1 MSLER
6 LLERQLE
13 RLPVLATIALVRV
26 CFSIAV
32 IPQRRHQGEPHGP
45 GTTLTKHKWRNWISV
60 EWFAK
65 TCDFL
70 SSDRASERGQ
80 ETPKRLAVRVRAR
93 ALCAGVSIDGNMR
106 PSINGSLYKI
116 AHFDRADGN
125 LV

>member
-26 CFSIAV
+26 GFSIAV

-60 EWFAK
+60 EWLQRHVSQGAEGGLAGGP
-65 TCDFL
+65 FL
-70 SSDRASERGQ
+70 SLDSKGQQARTVWLWPQLPDRSR
-80 ETPKRLAVRVRAR
+80 TPCRHRRR
-93 ALCAGVSIDGNMR
+93 
-106 PSINGSLYKI
+106 
-116 AHFDRADGN
+116 
-125 LV
+125 